1 MKHKTAELTGRD
13 LDNAAAKAL
22 GADVAGYDWSP
33 STAWKDGGPIIER
46 ERITMQAS
54 QSGDWRAFLG
64 DGTTNAGTGRSASV
78 PMIHARGDTPLIAA
92 MRAFVASKLGDEV
105 DL

>member
-33 STAWKDGGPIIER
+33 STAWKDGGPLLEANWREMRVELER
-46 ERITMQAS
+46 RY
-54 QSGDWRAFLG
+54 GLG
-64 DGTTNAGTGRSASV
+64 WPRLLSV
-78 PMIHARGDTPLIAA
+78 AMEPLPVF
-92 MRAFVASKLGDEV
+92 MRAFVAAKLGDEV